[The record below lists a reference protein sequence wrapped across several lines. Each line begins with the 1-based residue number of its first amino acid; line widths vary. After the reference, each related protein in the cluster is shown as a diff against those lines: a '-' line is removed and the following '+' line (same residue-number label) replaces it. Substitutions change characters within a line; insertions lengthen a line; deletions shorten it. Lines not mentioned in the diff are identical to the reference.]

1 METSIGEPFEQI
13 SFFIIIPKTLLPDDF
28 SRERFGIKIVIVGNR
43 RDFFS
48 NLGVTFE
55 DYAVVYSKELG

>member
-1 METSIGEPFEQI
+1 MNLSNRLVFLS
-13 SFFIIIPKTLLPDDF
+13 SFLKHYFLGDF

>member
-1 METSIGEPFEQI
+1 MNLSNRLV
-13 SFFIIIPKTLLPDDF
+13 FFIIIPKTLLPDDF

-48 NLGVTFE
+48 NLGATFE